1 MRFTITVLF
10 TLITGFAA
18 SETLDLSGKCDAH
31 NGVYTWDCNINQE
44 NTAALT
50 CNSRLS
56 GGGSYCSD
64 CVRLDTPGFFECS
77 CRYYP
82 SHWISTLTVAGI
94 GNNCP

>member
-1 MRFTITVLF
+1 MRFAVSVLF
-10 TLITGFAA
+10 TLLAGFAA
-18 SETLDLSGKCDAH
+18 GETLDLTGKCTDH
-31 NGVYTWDCNINQE
+31 DGVYSWDCNINQE

-77 CRYYP
+77 C
-82 SHWISTLTVAGI
+82 I